1 MTREE
6 QYASMFQQETVY
18 RPLQEEDSVLLEVSL
33 GCSWHKCAFCDF
45 TRDPFRLLPLET
57 IRQSAQTL
65 QELGIDGERV
75 FLLGQNPFVRDT
87 DSLLEIFQMVHQYIP
102 SAREISMYAR
112 IDDVLRKSD
121 GELLAL
127 KEAGLCDLHIGVES
141 GSDSVLLLANKGV
154 TCDDMRRAFARL
166 DGAGIGYHVTLVL
179 GLGGKHL
186 WKASAIETARL
197 LNRTHPKTIWCLGLH
212 LFPGTVLHKQAK
224 QGLFEPMTYREM
236 MFEERTLLECL
247 TVEDCYFM
255 DTTAMGMYTLGG
267 MLPQAKES
275 LLNAMNRFLRE
286 EHLSTVVQ
294 PDNGLYS

>member
-6 QYASMFQQETVY
+6 KYASIFQNETVY
-18 RPLQEEDSVLLEVSL
+18 RPLQEDGSVLLEVSL

-45 TRDPFRLLPLET
+45 TRDEFRLLPMET
-57 IRQSAQTL
+57 IRHSAQVL

-87 DSLLEIFQMVHQYIP
+87 QTLLEIFQVVHQYIP
-102 SAREISMYAR
+102 SAKEISMYAR

-121 GELLAL
+121 EELKAL
-127 KEAGLCDLHIGVES
+127 KEAGLCDLHIGVET
-141 GSDSVLLLANKGV
+141 GSDTILLMVNKGV
-154 TCDDMRRAFARL
+154 TQADMVKAFARL
-166 DGAGIGYHVTLVL
+166 DRAGIGYHITLVL

-186 WKASAIETARL
+186 WKASAIETSRL

-212 LFPGTVLHKQAK
+212 LFPGTVLERQAK

-236 MFEERTLLECL
+236 MFEERALVQNL

-255 DTTAMGMYTLGG
+255 DTTAMGMYTIGG
-267 MLPQAKES
+267 LLPQAKES
-275 LLNAMNRFLRE
+275 LIETMNSFLRD
-286 EHLSTVVQ
+286 EHLTVVSQ
-294 PDNGLYS
+294 PDNGIYS